1 MLGRSPLVFASGFG
15 VAVLYIVAGLGAQLQ
30 MYGDASIF
38 AYSVAVED
46 AWQFHWHN
54 ISGRAFS
61 YVFAYVPAEAYVGLT
76 RDARGG
82 VFIYGFLH
90 FSAPLLGLL
99 ATRAVDRSPRR
110 TILGWACLSTACVCP
125 LVFGFPTEMWMA
137 HALFWPA
144 LALCL
149 YAPATPRG
157 AALVFVTLVALVF
170 THEGAV
176 VFAVA
181 IVATVFLHGR
191 RGAVL
196 VRAVVAFV
204 GAMTIWTGVKLG
216 VRPDDHI
223 AGVLGAAAYKF
234 IDIRNLRDPAFLLLL
249 AAIAGYGA
257 TLLLLRRVVSNAA
270 PACAVLLC
278 SLLLGIYWLWFDH
291 ALLSDARYGLRT
303 ALLIATPV
311 FGALAAMSAA
321 HEEGGGRSAFPG
333 IVRLVGVVREW
344 ASPRMI
350 AGAILLILFVHAV
363 EAAKFIAAWS
373 QYKVAVRALA
383 MGSAADASLG
393 DPRFVSSHRIATG
406 PNRLAW
412 SSTTPYLAVLL
423 APDLDPTRLV
433 VDPDAGYFWLS
444 CETASRSE
452 KKGTAIPAPARQ
464 LIRLYAC
471 LNR

>member
-1 MLGRSPLVFASGFG
+1 MLRRFPLVFASGFG

-61 YVFAYVPAEAYVGLT
+61 YIFAFVPAEAYVGLT
-76 RDARGG
+76 KDARGG
-82 VFIYGFLH
+82 IIIYGLLH
-90 FSAPLLGLL
+90 FSAPLLSLL

-149 YAPATPRG
+149 YAPATPR
-157 AALVFVTLVALVF
+157 ATALVFVTLVALVF

-191 RGAVL
+191 RDAAF
-196 VRAVVAFV
+196 VRTIVAFAA
-204 GAMTIWTGVKLG
+204 AMAIWTGVKLG

-249 AAIAGYGA
+249 AAIAGYSVA
-257 TLLLLRRVVSNAA
+257 LLLFRRVVSNSAPTYAA
-270 PACAVLLC
+270 LVSA
-278 SLLLGIYWLWFDH
+278 LLLGIHWLWFDH

-311 FGALAAMSAA
+311 FGALAALSAA
-321 HEEGGGRSAFPG
+321 HDEGGGRSAFPT
-333 IVRLVGVVREW
+333 IVRLVGVIREW
-344 ASPRMI
+344 ANPRMI
-350 AGAILLILFVHAV
+350 TGAIVLVLLVHAV
-363 EAAKFIAAWS
+363 ETAKFIAAWS
-373 QYKVAVRALA
+373 QYKIAVRALA
-383 MGSAADASLG
+383 MGSAADPALG
-393 DPRFVSSHRIATG
+393 DPRFVSSHRIAAG

-412 SSTTPYLAVLL
+412 SSTTPFLSVLL
-423 APDLDPTRLV
+423 APDLDPARLV

-444 CETASRSE
+444 CATASRSE

-464 LIRLYAC
+464 LIRLHAC

>member
-1 MLGRSPLVFASGFG
+1 MLGRFPLITVSGVG

-38 AYSVAVED
+38 AYSIAVED
-46 AWQFHWHN
+46 AWRFHWHN

-76 RDARGG
+76 KDARGG
-82 VFIYGFLH
+82 IFIYGFLH

-99 ATRAVDRSPRR
+99 ATSAIDRSPRR

-149 YAPATPRG
+149 YAPTTLRAT
-157 AALVFVTLVALVF
+157 ALVVAVLVALIL

-176 VFAVA
+176 VFAMA
-181 IVATVFLHGR
+181 IVATVYLHGR
-191 RGAVL
+191 RDAVFA
-196 VRAVVAFV
+196 RTFIAFG
-204 GAMTIWTGVKLG
+204 GAMSVWTAVKLG
-216 VRPDDHI
+216 IRPDDHI

-257 TLLLLRRVVSNAA
+257 ALLLLRRIVPDAA
-270 PACAVLLC
+270 PAYAVLIC
-278 SLLLGIYWLWFDH
+278 SALLGIHWLWFDH
-291 ALLSDARYGLRT
+291 ALLTDARYGLRT
-303 ALLIATPV
+303 TLLIATPV
-311 FGALAAMSAA
+311 SGALAAMSAA
-321 HEEGGGRSAFPG
+321 HDEGGGRSAFPD
-333 IVRLVGVVREW
+333 IVRRIGVVREW

-350 AGAILLILFVHAV
+350 GGAILVILLVHAV
-363 EAAKFIAAWS
+363 ETAKFIAAWS
-373 QYKVAVRALA
+373 QYKIAVRTLA

-393 DPRFVSSHRIATG
+393 DPRFVSSHRIAAG

-412 SSTTPYLAVLL
+412 SSTTPYLSVLL
-423 APDLDPTRLV
+423 APGLEPSRLV

-444 CETASRSE
+444 CATATRSETA
-452 KKGTAIPAPARQ
+452 GTAIPASARQ
-464 LIRLYAC
+464 LIRIHAC